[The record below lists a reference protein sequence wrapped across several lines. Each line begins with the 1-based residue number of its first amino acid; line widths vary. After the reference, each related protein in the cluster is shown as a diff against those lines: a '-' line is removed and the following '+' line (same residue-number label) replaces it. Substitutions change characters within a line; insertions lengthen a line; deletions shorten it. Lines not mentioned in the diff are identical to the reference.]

1 MVPESLNANRFE
13 LLRTRG
19 TVSRE
24 PSAQSPIKDERL
36 RIGKPK
42 KTAAGIVGVQKSFS
56 IGFHE
61 AGMKRT
67 LQSMLAVNRFD
78 GYDCPGCAWPDP
90 DDHRSSFE
98 FCENGAKAFA
108 TEATKKRVTP
118 QKMRGISITDLSK
131 LTDMELDK
139 MGRITS
145 PLFLKEGQDT
155 YEEIDWGSAFKIIA
169 SRISGSDDPDENVF
183 YTSGRASNEAAFL
196 WGVLARQIGTNNL
209 PDCSNM
215 CHESSGVALSRSI
228 GIGKGT
234 VKLSCFEEADLI
246 LVIGQNP
253 GTNHPR
259 MLTAL
264 AACKENGGSVV
275 SINPLEETAMKRFKH
290 PQNHLHLIGRG
301 VQIADEHL
309 PVRIGGDAAL
319 LQGFAKTM
327 LSQGGTDADFISKNT
342 LGFEDWKRHIEST
355 DWETIVEQSGISRD
369 RIEKTGTAIAK
380 SERMIVCWAMGLT
393 QHENSVA
400 VIQEVSNLL
409 LAGGH
414 FGKPGAGACPV
425 RGHSNVQGDRTVGIN
440 HHPTEDFISSCEN
453 ETGINMP
460 RNKGYDVVEFI
471 QAALQGRVKTFMA
484 LGGNLVSAMSDTER
498 VAEAISKIDLTV
510 QISTKLNRSHLI
522 TGREALILPC
532 LGRTERDPAGF
543 VSVENSMGLVHSSE
557 GSLKPASE
565 NLLSEPE
572 IISRIGKELYPGGPM
587 DWNLYSDHENT
598 RYLISRCIPGFE
610 DYNTKV
616 RAKGG
621 FYLPNGPRDG
631 PIWNTPSGKAHFF
644 CHDLPKR
651 SLEDGRFILMTVRS
665 HDQYNTTI
673 YGMDDRYRGIYN
685 ARRVVMMNKKDMLE
699 IGASPG
705 QEVDL
710 TSHWGERKIC
720 SERWKVVP
728 YEIPRGNLCSYF
740 PEANVLVPLESTAKG
755 SNTPT
760 SKWIETS
767 ISLRS

>member
-1 MVPESLNANRFE
+1 MLDAKRFE
-13 LLRTRG
+13 LSRVRTGVPRD
-19 TVSRE
+19 S
-24 PSAQSPIKDERL
+24 SALPPIVEEKL

-42 KTAAGIVGVQKSFS
+42 NTAAGIVGVQKSFS
-56 IGFHE
+56 IGLE
-61 AGMKRT
+61 QAGLKKT
-67 LQSMLAVNRFD
+67 LQTMLSVNRFD

-90 DDHRSSFE
+90 DNHRSTFE

-108 TEATKKRVTP
+108 TEATNKRVTP
-118 QKMRGISITDLSK
+118 DNLMESSVTELSK
-131 LTDMELDK
+131 MTDMELDK
-139 MGRITS
+139 MGRITH
-145 PLFLKEGQDT
+145 PMYLREGSEY
-155 YEEIDWGSAFKIIA
+155 YEKIDWKDAIEIIS
-169 SRISGSDDPDENVF
+169 SRVRNTNSPDEVVF

-196 WGVLARQIGTNNL
+196 WGTLARQIGTNNL

-215 CHESSGVALSRSI
+215 CHESSGVALSNSI

-234 VKLSCFEEADLI
+234 VKLSCFDEADLI

-264 AACKENGGSVV
+264 AGCRENGGSVV

-290 PQNHLHLIGRG
+290 PQKPLHLLGRG
-301 VQIADEHL
+301 AQIADEHL

-319 LQGFAKTM
+319 LQGFAKVV
-327 LSQGGTDADFISKNT
+327 LAEGSVDSDFVSSNT
-342 LGFEDWKRHIEST
+342 KGFDNWQRHINSASWDE
-355 DWETIVEQSGISRD
+355 IVEQSGISRES
-369 RIEKTGTAIAK
+369 IERVGNAIAK
-380 SERMIVCWAMGLT
+380 SKRMIVCWAMGLT
-393 QHENSVA
+393 QHKNSVA
-400 VIQEVSNLL
+400 VIQEISNLL
-409 LAGGH
+409 LVGGH

-440 HHPTEDFISSCEN
+440 HHPSEEFLSACER
-453 ETGINMP
+453 ETGIPMP
-460 RNKGYDVVEFI
+460 RKRGYDVVEFI
-471 QAALQGRVKTFMA
+471 QASLKGEVGVYMA
-484 LGGNLVSAMSDTER
+484 LGGNLISAMSDTQR
-498 VAEAISKIDLTV
+498 VAEAIRKIGLTV
-510 QISTKLNRSHLI
+510 QISTKLNRSHLV

-532 LGRTERDPAGF
+532 LGRTEIDPGGF
-543 VSVENSMGLVHSSE
+543 VTVENSMGLVHSSKGTLE
-557 GSLKPASE
+557 PASDA
-565 NLLSEPE
+565 LLSEPE
-572 IISRIGKELYPGGPM
+572 IVCRIGHGLYPNGPL
-587 DWNLYSDHENT
+587 DWNVYHDHENT

-610 DYNTKV
+610 NYNSRV
-616 RAKGG
+616 RSKGG

-631 PIWNTPSGKAHFF
+631 PTWNTPSGKAQFF
-644 CHDLPKR
+644 CHDLPDRKVND
-651 SLEDGRFILMTVRS
+651 ERFIMMTVRS

-699 IGASPG
+699 IGVSPG

-728 YEIPRGNLCSYF
+728 YDIPRGNLCSYF
-740 PEANVLVPLESTAKG
+740 PEANVLIPLESTAEG

-760 SKWIETS
+760 SKWIEIS

>member
-1 MVPESLNANRFE
+1 M
-13 LLRTRG
+13 
-19 TVSRE
+19 
-24 PSAQSPIKDERL
+24 
-36 RIGKPK
+36 
-42 KTAAGIVGVQKSFS
+42 GVQKSFS
-56 IGFHE
+56 IGLQE
-61 AGMKRT
+61 AGIKRT
-67 LQSMLAVNRFD
+67 LQSMLTVNRFD

-108 TEATKKRVTP
+108 TEATRKRVTP
-118 QKMRGISITDLSK
+118 DDLRELSVNELSK

-139 MGRITS
+139 MGRITN
-145 PLFLKEGQDT
+145 PLFLKDGSEH
-155 YEEIDWGSAFKIIA
+155 YEEIDWESAFQIIA
-169 SRISGSDDPDENVF
+169 SSISKSENPDDNVF

-196 WGVLARQIGTNNL
+196 WGTLARQIGTNNL

-215 CHESSGVALSRSI
+215 CHESSGVALSGSI

-290 PQNHLHLIGRG
+290 PQKPLHIIGRG
-301 VQIADEHL
+301 AQIADEHL

-327 LSQGGTDADFISKNT
+327 LSMGAIDSDFISKNT
-342 LGFEDWKRHIEST
+342 LGFEEWERHIDSVSW
-355 DWETIVEQSGISRD
+355 DDILIQSGVSRK
-369 RIEKTGTAIAK
+369 RIENVGTAIAK
-380 SERMIVCWAMGLT
+380 SERLIVCWAMGLT

-400 VIQEVSNLL
+400 IIQEITNLL

-440 HHPTEDFISSCEN
+440 HHPSEGFLDSCEK

-460 RNKGYDVVEFI
+460 RKRGYDVVEFI
-471 QAALQGRVKTFMA
+471 QAALQGKVRTFMA

-522 TGREALILPC
+522 TGKEALILPC
-532 LGRTERDPAGF
+532 LGRTEKDPAGF
-543 VSVENSMGLVHSSE
+543 VTVENSMGLVHSSR
-557 GSLKPASE
+557 GSLEPASKS
-565 NLLSEPE
+565 LLSEPE
-572 IISRIGKELYPGGPM
+572 IICRIGKKLYPDGPL
-587 DWNLYSDHENT
+587 DWNIYHDHENT

-610 DYNTKV
+610 DYNTRV
-616 RAKGG
+616 RSKGG

-631 PIWNTPSGKAHFF
+631 PSWNTSSGKAHFF
-644 CHDLPKR
+644 CHDLPER

-685 ARRVVMMNKKDMLE
+685 ARRVVMMNKDDMRD
-699 IGASPG
+699 IGASAG

-728 YEIPRGNLCSYF
+728 YDIPRGNLCSYF
-740 PEANVLVPLESTAKG
+740 PEANVLVPLESTAEG

-760 SKWIETS
+760 SKWIEIS

>member
-1 MVPESLNANRFE
+1 MP
-13 LLRTRG
+13 
-19 TVSRE
+19 RE
-24 PSAQSPIKDERL
+24 PSAQSPIKEERL
-36 RIGKPK
+36 RIGKTK

-118 QKMRGISITDLSK
+118 EKMRGISVTDLSK

-139 MGRITS
+139 MGRITN
-145 PLFLKEGQDT
+145 PLFLKEGEDT

-169 SRISGSDDPDENVF
+169 SRISRSDDPDENVF

-234 VKLSCFEEADLI
+234 VKLSCFEEVDLI

-290 PQNHLHLIGRG
+290 PQNPLHLIGRG

-327 LSQGGTDADFISKNT
+327 LSQGGFDSEFISNNT

-369 RIEKTGTAIAK
+369 RIEKTGTAIARSK
-380 SERMIVCWAMGLT
+380 RMIVCWAMGLT

-453 ETGINMP
+453 ETGIKMP
-460 RNKGYDVVEFI
+460 RKKGYDVVEFI
-471 QAALQGRVKTFMA
+471 QAALQGRVRTYMA

-572 IISRIGKELYPGGPM
+572 IISRIGKELYPEGPM

-610 DYNTKV
+610 DYNTKI
-616 RAKGG
+616 RSKGG

-644 CHDLPKR
+644 CHNLPER

-685 ARRVVMMNKKDMLE
+685 ARRVVMMNKDDME
-699 IGASPG
+699 DIGASAG

-710 TSHWGERKIC
+710 TSHWEGRKIR

-728 YEIPRGNLCSYF
+728 YDIPRGNLCSYF
-740 PEANVLVPLESTAKG
+740 PEANVLVPLESTAEG

-760 SKWIETS
+760 SKWIEVSVS
-767 ISLRS
+767 IR

>member
-1 MVPESLNANRFE
+1 M
-13 LLRTRG
+13 TRNP
-19 TVSRE
+19 T
-24 PSAQSPIKDERL
+24 AQPPITEERL

-42 KTAAGIVGVQKSFS
+42 KTAAGLVGVQKSFS
-56 IGFHE
+56 IGLQE
-61 AGMKRT
+61 AGLKRT
-67 LQSMLAVNRFD
+67 LQSMLTVNRFD

-108 TEATKKRVTP
+108 TEATNKRVTP
-118 QKMRGISITDLSK
+118 GKMKEISVTELSK
-131 LTDMELDK
+131 LSDMELDK
-139 MGRITS
+139 LGRITN
-145 PLFLKEGQDT
+145 PLFLREGEDH
-155 YEEIDWGSAFKIIA
+155 YEEIDWEGALRIIA
-169 SRISGSDDPDENVF
+169 SSISTSDNPDETVF

-196 WGVLARQIGTNNL
+196 WGTLARQIGTNNL

-234 VKLSCFEEADLI
+234 VKLSCFEQADLI
-246 LVIGQNP
+246 LVMGQNP

-264 AACKENGGSVV
+264 ASCKENGGSVV

-290 PQNHLHLIGRG
+290 PQKPLHLIGRG
-301 VQIADEHL
+301 TQIADDHL

-319 LQGFAKTM
+319 LQGLAKTM
-327 LSQGGTDADFISKNT
+327 LSQGGVDPDFISNNT
-342 LGFEDWKRHIEST
+342 IGFDDWKRHIESASW
-355 DWETIVEQSGISRD
+355 DDIVTLSGIPRD
-369 RIEKTGTAIAK
+369 RIEKVGTAIAK
-380 SERMIVCWAMGLT
+380 SKRMIICWAMGLT

-400 VIQEVSNLL
+400 VIQEVANLL

-440 HHPTEDFISSCEN
+440 HHPSEEFISSCEK

-460 RNKGYDVVEFI
+460 RKRGYDVVEFI
-471 QAALQGRVKTFMA
+471 QAALEGRVRTFMA

-498 VAEAISKIDLTV
+498 VAKAISKIDLTV

-543 VSVENSMGLVHSSE
+543 VTVENSMGLVHSSN
-557 GSLKPASE
+557 GSLEPASE
-565 NLLSEPE
+565 ILLSEPE
-572 IISRIGKELYPGGPM
+572 IISRLGSQLYPKGPL
-587 DWNLYSDHENT
+587 DWNAYSDHEHT

-616 RAKGG
+616 RSRGG

-631 PIWNTPSGKAHFF
+631 PTWNTPSGKAHFF
-644 CHDLPKR
+644 CHDLPER
-651 SLEDGRFILMTVRS
+651 DLQDGRYILMTVRS

-685 ARRVVMMNKKDMLE
+685 ARRVVMMNIEDMRE
-699 IGASPG
+699 IGVSAG
-705 QEVDL
+705 QEIDL
-710 TSHWGERKIC
+710 TSHWEDRKIH
-720 SERWKVVP
+720 SEKWKVVP
-728 YEIPRGNLCSYF
+728 YDIPRGNLCSYF
-740 PEANVLVPLESTAKG
+740 PEANVLVPLESTAVD

-760 SKWIETS
+760 SKWIEVSVST
-767 ISLRS
+767 R

>member
-1 MVPESLNANRFE
+1 MPRN
-13 LLRTRG
+13 
-19 TVSRE
+19 
-24 PSAQSPIKDERL
+24 PSAQPPIKEERL

-42 KTAAGIVGVQKSFS
+42 NTAAGIVGVQKSFS
-56 IGFHE
+56 IGLQE
-61 AGMKRT
+61 AGIKRT
-67 LQSMLAVNRFD
+67 LQSMLTVNRFD

-108 TEATKKRVTP
+108 TEATRKRVTP
-118 QKMRGISITDLSK
+118 DDLRELSVNELSK

-139 MGRITS
+139 MGRITN
-145 PLFLKEGQDT
+145 PLFLKDGSEH
-155 YEEIDWGSAFKIIA
+155 YEEIDWESAFQIIA
-169 SRISGSDDPDENVF
+169 SSISKSENPDDNVF

-196 WGVLARQIGTNNL
+196 WGTLARQIGTNNL

-215 CHESSGVALSRSI
+215 CHESSGVALSGSI

-290 PQNHLHLIGRG
+290 PQKPLHIIGRG
-301 VQIADEHL
+301 AQIADEHL

-327 LSQGGTDADFISKNT
+327 LSLGAIDSDFISKNT
-342 LGFEDWKRHIEST
+342 LGFEEWERHIDSVSW
-355 DWETIVEQSGISRD
+355 DDILIQSGVSRK
-369 RIEKTGTAIAK
+369 RIENVGTAIAK
-380 SERMIVCWAMGLT
+380 SERLIVCWAMGLT
-393 QHENSVA
+393 QHENSVSI
-400 VIQEVSNLL
+400 IQEITNLL

-440 HHPTEDFISSCEN
+440 HHPSEGFLDSCEK

-460 RNKGYDVVEFI
+460 RKRGYDVVEFI
-471 QAALQGRVKTFMA
+471 QAALQGKVRTFMA

-522 TGREALILPC
+522 TGKEALILPC
-532 LGRTERDPAGF
+532 LGRTEKDPAGF
-543 VSVENSMGLVHSSE
+543 VTVENSMGLVHSSR
-557 GSLKPASE
+557 GSLEPASKS
-565 NLLSEPE
+565 LLSEPE
-572 IISRIGKELYPGGPM
+572 IICRIGKKLYPDGPL
-587 DWNLYSDHENT
+587 DWNIYHDHENT

-610 DYNTKV
+610 DYNTRV
-616 RAKGG
+616 RSKGG

-631 PIWNTPSGKAHFF
+631 PSWNTSSGKAHFF
-644 CHDLPKR
+644 CHDLPER

-685 ARRVVMMNKKDMLE
+685 ARRVVMMNKDDMRD
-699 IGASPG
+699 IGASAG

-728 YEIPRGNLCSYF
+728 YDIPRGNLCSYF
-740 PEANVLVPLESTAKG
+740 PEANVLVPLESTAEG

-760 SKWIETS
+760 SKWIEIS

>member
-1 MVPESLNANRFE
+1 M
-13 LLRTRG
+13 
-19 TVSRE
+19 
-24 PSAQSPIKDERL
+24 
-36 RIGKPK
+36 
-42 KTAAGIVGVQKSFS
+42 GVQKSFS
-56 IGFHE
+56 IGLQE
-61 AGMKRT
+61 AGIKRT
-67 LQSMLAVNRFD
+67 LQSMLTVNRFD

-108 TEATKKRVTP
+108 TEATRKRVTP
-118 QKMRGISITDLSK
+118 DDLRELSVNELSK

-139 MGRITS
+139 MGRITN
-145 PLFLKEGQDT
+145 PLFLKDGSEH
-155 YEEIDWGSAFKIIA
+155 YEEIDWESAFQIIA
-169 SRISGSDDPDENVF
+169 SSISKSENPDDNVF

-196 WGVLARQIGTNNL
+196 WGTLARQIGTNNL

-215 CHESSGVALSRSI
+215 CHESSGVALSGSI

-290 PQNHLHLIGRG
+290 PQKPLHIIGRG
-301 VQIADEHL
+301 AQIADEHL

-327 LSQGGTDADFISKNT
+327 LSLGAIDSDFISKNT
-342 LGFEDWKRHIEST
+342 LGFEEWERHIDSVSW
-355 DWETIVEQSGISRD
+355 DDILIQSGVSRK
-369 RIEKTGTAIAK
+369 RIENVGTAIAK
-380 SERMIVCWAMGLT
+380 SERLIVCWAMGLT
-393 QHENSVA
+393 QHENSVSI
-400 VIQEVSNLL
+400 IQEITNLL

-440 HHPTEDFISSCEN
+440 HHPSEGFLDSCEK

-460 RNKGYDVVEFI
+460 RKRGYDVVEFI
-471 QAALQGRVKTFMA
+471 QAALQGKVRTFMA

-522 TGREALILPC
+522 TGKEALILPC
-532 LGRTERDPAGF
+532 LGRTEKDPAGF
-543 VSVENSMGLVHSSE
+543 VTVENSMGLVHSSR
-557 GSLKPASE
+557 GSLEPASKS
-565 NLLSEPE
+565 LLSEPE
-572 IISRIGKELYPGGPM
+572 IICRIGKKLYPDGPL
-587 DWNLYSDHENT
+587 DWNIYHDHENT

-610 DYNTKV
+610 DYNTRV
-616 RAKGG
+616 RSKGG

-631 PIWNTPSGKAHFF
+631 PSWNTSSGKAHFF
-644 CHDLPKR
+644 CHDLPER

-685 ARRVVMMNKKDMLE
+685 ARRVVMMNKDDMRD
-699 IGASPG
+699 IGASAG

-728 YEIPRGNLCSYF
+728 YDIPRGNLCSYF
-740 PEANVLVPLESTAKG
+740 PEANVLVPLESTAEG

-760 SKWIETS
+760 SKWIEIS

>member
-1 MVPESLNANRFE
+1 M
-13 LLRTRG
+13 TRNP
-19 TVSRE
+19 T
-24 PSAQSPIKDERL
+24 AQPPITEERL

-42 KTAAGIVGVQKSFS
+42 KTAAGLVGVQKSFS
-56 IGFHE
+56 IGLQE
-61 AGMKRT
+61 AGLKRT
-67 LQSMLAVNRFD
+67 LQSMLTVNRFD

-108 TEATKKRVTP
+108 TEATNKRVTP
-118 QKMRGISITDLSK
+118 GKMKEISVTELSK
-131 LTDMELDK
+131 LSDMELDK
-139 MGRITS
+139 LGRITN
-145 PLFLKEGQDT
+145 PLFLREGEDH
-155 YEEIDWGSAFKIIA
+155 YEEIDWEGALRIIA
-169 SRISGSDDPDENVF
+169 SSISKSDNPDETVF
-183 YTSGRASNEAAFL
+183 YTRGGATNEAAFL
-196 WGVLARQIGTNNL
+196 WGTLARQIGTNNL

-234 VKLSCFEEADLI
+234 VKLSCFEQADLI
-246 LVIGQNP
+246 LVMGQNP

-264 AACKENGGSVV
+264 ASCKENGGSVV

-290 PQNHLHLIGRG
+290 PQKPLHLIGRG
-301 VQIADEHL
+301 TQIADDHL

-319 LQGFAKTM
+319 LQGLAKTM
-327 LSQGGTDADFISKNT
+327 LSQGGVDPDFISNNT
-342 LGFEDWKRHIEST
+342 IGFDDWKRHIESASW
-355 DWETIVEQSGISRD
+355 DDIVTLSGIPRD
-369 RIEKTGTAIAK
+369 RIEKVGTAIAK
-380 SERMIVCWAMGLT
+380 SKRMIICWAMGLT

-400 VIQEVSNLL
+400 VIQEVANLL

-440 HHPTEDFISSCEN
+440 HHPSEEFISSCEK

-460 RNKGYDVVEFI
+460 RKRGYDVVEFI
-471 QAALQGRVKTFMA
+471 QAALEGRVRTFMA

-498 VAEAISKIDLTV
+498 VAKAISKIDLTV

-543 VSVENSMGLVHSSE
+543 VTVENSMGLVHSSN
-557 GSLKPASE
+557 GSLEPASE
-565 NLLSEPE
+565 ILLSEPE
-572 IISRIGKELYPGGPM
+572 IISRLGSQLYPKGPL
-587 DWNLYSDHENT
+587 DWNAYSDHEHT

-616 RAKGG
+616 RTRGG

-631 PIWNTPSGKAHFF
+631 PTWNTPSGKAHFF
-644 CHDLPKR
+644 CHDLPER
-651 SLEDGRFILMTVRS
+651 DLQDGRYILMTVRS

-685 ARRVVMMNKKDMLE
+685 ARRVVMMNIEDMRE
-699 IGASPG
+699 IGVSAG
-705 QEVDL
+705 QEIDL
-710 TSHWGERKIC
+710 TSHWEDRKIH
-720 SERWKVVP
+720 SEKWKVVP
-728 YEIPRGNLCSYF
+728 YDIPRGNLCSYF
-740 PEANVLVPLESTAKG
+740 PEANVLVPLESTAVD

-760 SKWIETS
+760 SKWIEVSVST
-767 ISLRS
+767 R

>member
-1 MVPESLNANRFE
+1 MPRN
-13 LLRTRG
+13 
-19 TVSRE
+19 
-24 PSAQSPIKDERL
+24 PSAQPPIKEERL

-42 KTAAGIVGVQKSFS
+42 NTAAGIVGVQKSFS
-56 IGFHE
+56 IGLQE
-61 AGMKRT
+61 AGIKRT
-67 LQSMLAVNRFD
+67 LQSMLTVNRFD

-108 TEATKKRVTP
+108 TEATRKRVTP
-118 QKMRGISITDLSK
+118 DDLRELSVNELSK

-139 MGRITS
+139 MGRITN
-145 PLFLKEGQDT
+145 PLFLRDGSEH
-155 YEEIDWGSAFKIIA
+155 YEEIDWESAFQIIA
-169 SRISGSDDPDENVF
+169 SSISKSENPDDNVF

-196 WGVLARQIGTNNL
+196 WGTLARQIGTNNL

-215 CHESSGVALSRSI
+215 CHESSGVALSGSI

-290 PQNHLHLIGRG
+290 PQKPLHIIGRG
-301 VQIADEHL
+301 AQIADEHL

-327 LSQGGTDADFISKNT
+327 LSLGAIDSDFISKNT
-342 LGFEDWKRHIEST
+342 LGFEEWERHIDSVSW
-355 DWETIVEQSGISRD
+355 DDILIQSGVSRK
-369 RIEKTGTAIAK
+369 RIENVGTAIAK
-380 SERMIVCWAMGLT
+380 SERLIVCWAMGLT

-400 VIQEVSNLL
+400 IIQEITNLL

-440 HHPTEDFISSCEN
+440 HHPSEGFLDSCEK

-460 RNKGYDVVEFI
+460 RKRGYDVVEFI
-471 QAALQGRVKTFMA
+471 QAALQGKVRTFMA

-522 TGREALILPC
+522 TGKEALILPC
-532 LGRTERDPAGF
+532 LGRTEKDPAGF
-543 VSVENSMGLVHSSE
+543 VTVENSMGLVHSSR
-557 GSLKPASE
+557 GSLEPASKS
-565 NLLSEPE
+565 LLSEPE
-572 IISRIGKELYPGGPM
+572 IICRIGKKLYPDGPL
-587 DWNLYSDHENT
+587 DWNIYHDHENT

-610 DYNTKV
+610 DYNTRV
-616 RAKGG
+616 RSKGG

-631 PIWNTPSGKAHFF
+631 PSWNTSSGKAHFF
-644 CHDLPKR
+644 CHDLPER

-685 ARRVVMMNKKDMLE
+685 ARRVVMMNKDDMRD
-699 IGASPG
+699 IGASAG

-728 YEIPRGNLCSYF
+728 YDIPRGNLCSYF
-740 PEANVLVPLESTAKG
+740 PEANVLVPLESTAEG

-760 SKWIETS
+760 SKWIEIS

>member
-1 MVPESLNANRFE
+1 M
-13 LLRTRG
+13 TRNP
-19 TVSRE
+19 T
-24 PSAQSPIKDERL
+24 AQPPITEERL

-42 KTAAGIVGVQKSFS
+42 KTAAGLVGVQKSFS
-56 IGFHE
+56 IGLQE
-61 AGMKRT
+61 AGLKRT
-67 LQSMLAVNRFD
+67 LQSMLTVNRFD

-108 TEATKKRVTP
+108 TEATNKRVTP
-118 QKMRGISITDLSK
+118 GKMKEISVTELSK
-131 LTDMELDK
+131 LSDMELDK
-139 MGRITS
+139 LGRITN
-145 PLFLKEGQDT
+145 PLFLREGEDH
-155 YEEIDWGSAFKIIA
+155 YEEIDWEGALRIIA
-169 SRISGSDDPDENVF
+169 SSISTSDNPDETVF

-196 WGVLARQIGTNNL
+196 WGTLARQIGTNNL

-234 VKLSCFEEADLI
+234 VKLSCFEQADLI
-246 LVIGQNP
+246 LVMGQNP

-264 AACKENGGSVV
+264 ASCKENGGSVV

-290 PQNHLHLIGRG
+290 PQKPLHLIGRG
-301 VQIADEHL
+301 TQIADDHL

-319 LQGFAKTM
+319 LQGLAKTM
-327 LSQGGTDADFISKNT
+327 LSQGGVDPDFISNNT
-342 LGFEDWKRHIEST
+342 IGFDDWKRHIESASW
-355 DWETIVEQSGISRD
+355 DDIVTLSGISRD
-369 RIEKTGTAIAK
+369 RIEKVGTAIAK
-380 SERMIVCWAMGLT
+380 SKRMIICWAMGLT

-400 VIQEVSNLL
+400 VIQEVANLL

-440 HHPTEDFISSCEN
+440 HHPSEEFISSCEK

-460 RNKGYDVVEFI
+460 RKRGYDVVEFI
-471 QAALQGRVKTFMA
+471 QAALEGRVRTFMA

-498 VAEAISKIDLTV
+498 VAKAISKIDLTV

-543 VSVENSMGLVHSSE
+543 VTVENSMGLVHSSI
-557 GSLKPASE
+557 GSLEPASE
-565 NLLSEPE
+565 ILLSEPE
-572 IISRIGKELYPGGPM
+572 IISRLGSQLYPKGPL
-587 DWNLYSDHENT
+587 DWNAYSDHEHT

-616 RAKGG
+616 RSRGG

-631 PIWNTPSGKAHFF
+631 PTWNTPSGKAHFF
-644 CHDLPKR
+644 CHDLPER
-651 SLEDGRFILMTVRS
+651 DLQDGRYILMTVRS

-685 ARRVVMMNKKDMLE
+685 ARRVVMMNIEDMRE
-699 IGASPG
+699 IGVSAG
-705 QEVDL
+705 QEIDL
-710 TSHWGERKIC
+710 TSHWEDRKIH
-720 SERWKVVP
+720 SEKWKVVP
-728 YEIPRGNLCSYF
+728 YDIPRGNLCSYF
-740 PEANVLVPLESTAKG
+740 PEANVLVPLESTAVD

-760 SKWIETS
+760 SKWIEVSVST
-767 ISLRS
+767 R

>member
-1 MVPESLNANRFE
+1 M
-13 LLRTRG
+13 TRNP
-19 TVSRE
+19 T
-24 PSAQSPIKDERL
+24 AQPPITEERL

-42 KTAAGIVGVQKSFS
+42 KTAAGLVGVQKSFS
-56 IGFHE
+56 IGLQE
-61 AGMKRT
+61 AGLKRT
-67 LQSMLAVNRFD
+67 LQSMLTVNRFD

-108 TEATKKRVTP
+108 TEATNKRVTP
-118 QKMRGISITDLSK
+118 GKMKEISVTELSK
-131 LTDMELDK
+131 LSDMELDK
-139 MGRITS
+139 LGRITN
-145 PLFLKEGQDT
+145 PLFLREGEDH
-155 YEEIDWGSAFKIIA
+155 YEEIDWEGALRIIA
-169 SRISGSDDPDENVF
+169 SSISTSDNPDETVF

-196 WGVLARQIGTNNL
+196 WGTLARQIGTNNL

-234 VKLSCFEEADLI
+234 VKLSCFEQADLI
-246 LVIGQNP
+246 LVMGQNP

-264 AACKENGGSVV
+264 ASCKENGGSVV

-290 PQNHLHLIGRG
+290 PQKPLHLIGRG
-301 VQIADEHL
+301 TQIADDHL

-319 LQGFAKTM
+319 LQGLAKTM
-327 LSQGGTDADFISKNT
+327 LSQGGVDPDFISNNT
-342 LGFEDWKRHIEST
+342 IGFDDWKRHIESACW
-355 DWETIVEQSGISRD
+355 DEIVTLSGIPRD
-369 RIEKTGTAIAK
+369 RIEKVGTAIAK
-380 SERMIVCWAMGLT
+380 SKRMIICWAMGLT

-400 VIQEVSNLL
+400 VIQEVANLL

-440 HHPTEDFISSCEN
+440 HHPSEEFISSCEK

-460 RNKGYDVVEFI
+460 RKRGYDVVEFI
-471 QAALQGRVKTFMA
+471 QAALEGRVRTFMA

-498 VAEAISKIDLTV
+498 VAKAISKIDLTV

-543 VSVENSMGLVHSSE
+543 VTVENSMGLVHSSN
-557 GSLKPASE
+557 GSLEPASE
-565 NLLSEPE
+565 ILLSEPE
-572 IISRIGKELYPGGPM
+572 IISRLGSQLYPKGPL
-587 DWNLYSDHENT
+587 DWNAYSDHEHT

-616 RAKGG
+616 RSRGG

-631 PIWNTPSGKAHFF
+631 PTWNTPSGKAHFF
-644 CHDLPKR
+644 CHDLPER
-651 SLEDGRFILMTVRS
+651 DLQDGRYILMTVRS

-685 ARRVVMMNKKDMLE
+685 ARRVVMMNIEDMRE
-699 IGASPG
+699 IGVSAG
-705 QEVDL
+705 QEIDL
-710 TSHWGERKIC
+710 TSHWEDRKIH
-720 SERWKVVP
+720 SEKWKVVP
-728 YEIPRGNLCSYF
+728 YDIPRGNLCSYF
-740 PEANVLVPLESTAKG
+740 PEANVLVPLESTAVD

-760 SKWIETS
+760 SKWIEVSVST
-767 ISLRS
+767 R